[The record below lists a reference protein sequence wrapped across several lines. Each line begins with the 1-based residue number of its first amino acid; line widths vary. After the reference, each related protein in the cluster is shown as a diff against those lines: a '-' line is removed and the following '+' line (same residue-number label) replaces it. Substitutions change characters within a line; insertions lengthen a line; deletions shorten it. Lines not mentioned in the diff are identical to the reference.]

1 MDGQRFAPAGV
12 FDVNSL
18 GMEVQLDMMTTIRDR
33 YFSIAY
39 SIANFIHHKGDGL
52 LIEIEE
58 ECSKWAMIRK
68 KYIDV
73 VMGLV

>member
-1 MDGQRFAPAGV
+1 M
-12 FDVNSL
+12 NSL